1 MSSNQESQFTSFT
14 ADQGAN
20 RNYIIQPTSF
30 SLPISNSQPV
40 QIIQSLPNIQSFPIL
55 NSQNVYTPPS
65 SQSVL
70 QAPFVPQ
77 NSQNLPQNSQ
87 PLHPNNESDS
97 DISMSSDSDDENC
110 SSCNITKVNYQF

>member
-1 MSSNQESQFTSFT
+1 MSSNQESQSASFT
-14 ADQGAN
+14 AD
-20 RNYIIQPTSF
+20 RNYVIQPTSF

-40 QIIQSLPNIQSFPIL
+40 QIIQSLPIIPSLPIL
-55 NSQNVYTPPS
+55 NSQNIYTPPP

-70 QAPFVPQ
+70 QAPVILQ

-87 PLHPNNESDS
+87 FQPAGNESDS

-110 SSCNITKVNYQF
+110 SSCNITKVNF